1 MKKKAKRR
9 MIDMCNDDPVKYQIT
24 MILGSYEKEDRA
36 KILECCHDNIIDRA
50 DDDKAAHELL
60 NAAADDAWLVDAE
73 LITELLGV
81 NG

>member
-9 MIDMCNDDPVKYQIT
+9 MADVCDDDPVKYQIT

-50 DDDKAAHELL
+50 DDDKVAHELL

-73 LITELLGV
+73 RITELLGV

>member
-9 MIDMCNDDPVKYQIT
+9 MADVCNDDPVKYQIT

-36 KILECCHDNIIDRA
+36 KILECCRDNIIDRA
-50 DDDKAAHELL
+50 DNDKVAHELL

-73 LITELLGV
+73 RITELLGV